1 MGIPPF
7 GTIYNDTILWLVH
20 GMVSCRVLKEKER
33 RREGE
38 RGESEREREGEKT
51 EMREREK
58 RENTENRENREKREQ
73 ILRCAGETCED
84 VQM

>member
-20 GMVSCRVLKEKER
+20 GMVSCRVLKEEER

-51 EMREREK
+51 EMRERER
-58 RENTENRENREKREQ
+58 RERTQRTERTERRERRESRY
-73 ILRCAGETCED
+73 
-84 VQM
+84 

>member
-38 RGESEREREGEKT
+38 RGEREREGEKT

>member
-38 RGESEREREGEKT
+38 RT